1 MAIEPMKQLSL
12 DQAYQAAYLWLDHAG
27 DPPVEISE
35 PAHGSVE
42 LITEKAF
49 VRVRSSEAP
58 VEQSSV
64 LALLRAAET
73 GKRLVIFSPSGF
85 SPGALSIAETQGIA
99 LYTLDPSGR
108 AVAETTHARAMQPA
122 DQPDPPFAPS
132 PVDEED
138 AFWGNLTKRA
148 EPVEEEPEGTEEGD
162 PSIQAA
168 TTDWA
173 DCPQCGATHYRN
185 ARFCRECGTNLQ
197 HAAEE
202 PPVPV
207 TAPPTPP
214 GSAEAPRSTVGSRL
228 RCRTCGSHDIEL
240 LEGLL
245 TRSCRQ
251 YLVAV
256 LKQK

>member
-1 MAIEPMKQLSL
+1 MMAEPHQQLTL
-12 DQAYQAAYLWLDHAG
+12 DQAYQAAYLWLDHVG

-99 LYTLDPSGR
+99 LYTLDPSGS

-122 DQPDPPFAPS
+122 TLPDPPFAPR
-132 PVDEED
+132 VAEDED
-138 AFWGNLTKRA
+138 DFWGDLKQRSAAAA
-148 EPVEEEPEGTEEGD
+148 EPESEQGD
-162 PSIQAA
+162 EVDDGIQAA

-185 ARFCRECGTNLQ
+185 ARFCRDCGANLQ
-197 HAAEE
+197 EAARPA
-202 PPVPV
+202 PPM
-207 TAPPTPP
+207 TAPAGAPAPAA
-214 GSAEAPRSTVGSRL
+214 SAPQADAPRSTVGSRL

-240 LEGLL
+240 LP
-245 TRSCRQ
+245 
-251 YLVAV
+251 
-256 LKQK
+256 